1 MRQIVSVFSSS
12 RIMQIIMLAGVVILG
27 YYIAGRMFNV
37 PSQRNIVIL
46 FAAVFFYPVLR
57 QPVLGVYLYFL
68 VMPFIP
74 FFRRL
79 YYLQFARPQADPL
92 IIVGDLLITLTLI
105 GLFFEFKARKDSFSD
120 TKSFNIVIIGYF
132 LYLLLRTF
140 FFNIYPAQEA
150 IMRFRL
156 YGPSVL
162 LFFIG
167 AFYASNSNALK
178 KIWVLTFLAGIF
190 GALYGLKQ
198 LLFGYSEAERIW
210 FSTISFT
217 TLFIKGIARPFSF
230 FQSPAAFAD
239 YMQMGLIS
247 IIVLSSWSR
256 ENISRIFYM
265 LLLPVFFYGA
275 LITSV
280 RSNWIGILV
289 SVVLWIFVIQFK
301 STRSRVIMFSV
312 LITLFGV
319 SQFFEIHNQSGL
331 DVGSVFTVLGGG
343 LTPQYADLLV
353 NDRAS
358 AISNPFEE
366 HSLLSR
372 IALWKYLFN
381 LSADPVM
388 AILGRGVGTLNAD
401 SLYVTYLAELGY
413 PGMAFIVFLV
423 IFLILKAF
431 SLLDKAESQE
441 TRSLARGI
449 LVMNAA
455 FAIINI
461 TGTHIHSFPGD
472 AYFWFWNGVLI
483 NLEAQQRLSFRM
495 KNNEDPDYN

>member
-1 MRQIVSVFSSS
+1 
-12 RIMQIIMLAGVVILG
+12 MQIIMLAGVVILG
-27 YYIAGRMFNV
+27 HFIAGRMFNV

-46 FAAVFFYPVLR
+46 FTAVFFYPILR
-57 QPVLGVYLYFL
+57 QPLLGVYLFFL
-68 VMPFIP
+68 IMPFIP

-92 IIVGDLLITLTLI
+92 IIVGDILIALILI
-105 GLFFEFKARKDSFSD
+105 GLFFEFRARKDSLSD
-120 TKSFNIVIIGYF
+120 TKNFNIVIGGYF

-150 IMRFRL
+150 VMRFRL

-167 AFYASNSNALK
+167 AFYSSNSGTLK
-178 KIWVLTFLAGIF
+178 KIWILTFWTGIF
-190 GALYGLKQ
+190 AALYGLKQ
-198 LLFGYSEAERIW
+198 LLFGYSESERIW
-210 FSTISFT
+210 FSSISFT
-217 TLFIKGIARPFSF
+217 TLFIKGVARPFSF

-239 YMQMGLIS
+239 YMQMSLIS

-280 RSNWIGILV
+280 RSNWIGIFV
-289 SVVLWIFVIQFK
+289 SLLLWIFVIQFK
-301 STRSRVIMFSV
+301 STRSRIIMFSM

-319 SQFFEIHNQSGL
+319 SQIFEIQNQSGL
-331 DVGSVFTVLGGG
+331 GIGSVFTVLGGG

-372 IALWKYLFN
+372 VALWKYLFN
-381 LSADPVM
+381 LSTEPVM

-413 PGMAFIVFLV
+413 PGLAFIIFLV
-423 IFLILKAF
+423 IFLIVKAF

-449 LVMNAA
+449 LVMNIA

-483 NLEAQQRLSFRM
+483 KLEAQQRLSFR
-495 KNNEDPDYN
+495 KKKNEDPDYD

>member
-1 MRQIVSVFSSS
+1 
-12 RIMQIIMLAGVVILG
+12 
-27 YYIAGRMFNV
+27 
-37 PSQRNIVIL
+37 
-46 FAAVFFYPVLR
+46 
-57 QPVLGVYLYFL
+57 
-68 VMPFIP
+68 
-74 FFRRL
+74 
-79 YYLQFARPQADPL
+79 
-92 IIVGDLLITLTLI
+92 
-105 GLFFEFKARKDSFSD
+105 
-120 TKSFNIVIIGYF
+120 
-132 LYLLLRTF
+132 
-140 FFNIYPAQEA
+140 
-150 IMRFRL
+150 
-156 YGPSVL
+156 
-162 LFFIG
+162 
-167 AFYASNSNALK
+167 
-178 KIWVLTFLAGIF
+178 
-190 GALYGLKQ
+190 
-198 LLFGYSEAERIW
+198 
-210 FSTISFT
+210 
-217 TLFIKGIARPFSF
+217 
-230 FQSPAAFAD
+230 
-239 YMQMGLIS
+239 MQMGLIS